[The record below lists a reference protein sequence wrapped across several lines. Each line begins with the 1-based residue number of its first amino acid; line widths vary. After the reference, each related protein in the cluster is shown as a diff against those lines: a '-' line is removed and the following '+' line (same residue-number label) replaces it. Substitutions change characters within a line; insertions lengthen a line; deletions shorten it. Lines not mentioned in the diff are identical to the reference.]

1 MDILERI
8 RELISVEEK
17 ALNYLRIH
25 LPVLYADGENV
36 CVDVVKNK
44 HSFFVSDNGFG
55 LENAFAQVDNIT
67 YTDIERIGKNI
78 SKSYG
83 LFISKKYTAEE
94 MQERKIKSDQN
105 NKKNGIVYLNEVAED
120 ELNAAIMM
128 VANASAIFSHRL
140 VEENIMAEEISLKEK
155 LNEGLPSGSNEKEEF
170 TLPVIK
176 KMPTKRLKV
185 IRIKDEKI

>member
-94 MQERKIKSDQN
+94 MQERKTKSDQN
-105 NKKNGIVYLNEVAED
+105 NKNNGIVYLNEVAED

-176 KMPTKRLKV
+176 KNANKE
-185 IRIKDEKI
+185 IKGNSYKG